1 MQSDAAV
8 FRTQE
13 SLDDGV
19 QRVSAIYDKFKD
31 IGIKDRSMIWNSQV
45 SHFALSLS
53 MLSYDLVILWRH
65 WNYATYCN
73 ALSKQ
78 SFPLLLAKSPEVLM
92 LVKIIQR

>member
-19 QRVSAIYDKFKD
+19 QRVSAIYNKFKD

-53 MLSYDLVILWRH
+53 VLSYDLVILWKH
-65 WNYATYCN
+65 WNYATCCN

-78 SFPLLLAKSPEVLM
+78 SFPLLLAKSREVLM
-92 LVKIIQR
+92 PVKIIQR